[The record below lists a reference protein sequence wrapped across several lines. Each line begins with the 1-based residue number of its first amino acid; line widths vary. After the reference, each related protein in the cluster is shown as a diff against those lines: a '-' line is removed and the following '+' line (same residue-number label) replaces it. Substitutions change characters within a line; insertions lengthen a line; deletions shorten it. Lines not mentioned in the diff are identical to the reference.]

1 MLKKF
6 YQNNR
11 LCFRLVP
18 FAFIILIILIIIIFP
33 VTCYYDNHVRAR
45 SILMDAK
52 NIQMAMRFLSI
63 KYYGEDR
70 NIYQP
75 GTENGMDEDT
85 VAEIKRLSGAEGD
98 IVIVYWDW
106 EDYVPG
112 KFYYRMDD
120 FLVIYEYDI
129 DIKEPIWKVLKL
141 SEILEFRKN
150 E

>member
-1 MLKKF
+1 
-6 YQNNR
+6 
-11 LCFRLVP
+11 
-18 FAFIILIILIIIIFP
+18 
-33 VTCYYDNHVRAR
+33 
-45 SILMDAK
+45 
-52 NIQMAMRFLSI
+52 
-63 KYYGEDR
+63 
-70 NIYQP
+70 
-75 GTENGMDEDT
+75 MDEDT